1 ELESLSID
9 QVDDVLA
16 EIPSDPESIDT
27 DSDFDD
33 DNIFV
38 PSASSNKIQIY
49 TDSDSDVECVSK
61 PSISSKKVRILS
73 QTIVKPLNLENSG
86 TTACSSGRQSSDD
99 EDPVPTILPKSPTPD
114 IESSDYDSE
123 DNEPLAQ
130 LQKKKPIVWKKVA
143 SPVVPMPF
151 EEPHGPSIPDK
162 MKYPHEVFLTL
173 FTEDIVDNIVFQT
186 NLYATQY
193 GRPFIPTTKDEVSVS
208 LIAYLQENKIYG
220 CGTVRINCKFLPS
233 DISEDKILRQE
244 ETDWR
249 QTTSG
254 ILYAKWKDQ
263 RCISFLSNYHNPDEP
278 FNVDRRQ
285 KDESLQ
291 MQRSNTNPKRIPL
304 IYVDGLLGTR
314 NNTPKRGPKHNLSN
328 FKRHVRYNNGE
339 HMPIHGTSRRCAL
352 CSSSTNVHRSRWSS
366 KACGVALCLLDSK
379 SCFEK
384 FHLPQ

>member
-1 ELESLSID
+1 KLESLFID
-9 QVDDVLA
+9 QVDDLFA

-33 DNIFV
+33 NNIFV
-38 PSASSNKIQIY
+38 PSTSLNKIQIY
-49 TDSDSDVECVSK
+49 TDVE
-61 PSISSKKVRILS
+61 
-73 QTIVKPLNLENSG
+73 N
-86 TTACSSGRQSSDD
+86 D
-99 EDPVPTILPKSPTPD
+99 EDPAPTVLPKSPTPD
-114 IESSDYDSE
+114 VESSDYDSE
-123 DNEPLAQ
+123 DNVPLAQ
-130 LQKKKPIVWKKVA
+130 LQKKKSIVWKKVA
-143 SPVVPMPF
+143 SPVVLMPF
-151 EEPHGPSIPDK
+151 EEPHGPSIPIYSHK
-162 MKYPHEVFLTL
+162 VFLTL
-173 FTEDIVDNIVFQT
+173 FTEDI
-186 NLYATQY
+186 Y
-193 GRPFIPTTKDEVSVS
+193 SVS